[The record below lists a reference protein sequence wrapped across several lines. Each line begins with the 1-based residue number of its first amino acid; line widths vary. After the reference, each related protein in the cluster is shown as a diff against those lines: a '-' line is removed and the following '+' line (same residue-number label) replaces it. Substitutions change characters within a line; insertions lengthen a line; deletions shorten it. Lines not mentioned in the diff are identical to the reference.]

1 MLPRFGDVGVALVA
15 VILSVV
21 GLSGALAAE
30 TGAQTNSAASSVPP
44 AVDGSKKQAVPTL
57 SAVHP
62 VPNAGAKSVAA
73 PAMSVAKQPI
83 NMGIDPFKSECQTPA
98 TAPDTVLQPLPNT
111 LTPTIG
117 TSSATK
123 FVPLF
128 KLGDRADDP
137 LNKGNFVEKHEFGIE
152 LKTNF

>member
-1 MLPRFGDVGVALVA
+1 MALFV

-21 GLSGALAAE
+21 GSPGAFAADAAG
-30 TGAQTNSAASSVPP
+30 TQSTSAVSSVPP
-44 AVDGSKKQAVPTL
+44 AVDDAKKPAVPTL
-57 SAVHP
+57 SVVHP
-62 VPNAGAKSVAA
+62 VPNAGAKSVPA
-73 PAMSVAKQPI
+73 PAMSVERQPF

-98 TAPDTVLQPLPNT
+98 PTQDTVLQPLPNT

-128 KLGDRADDP
+128 KLSDRADDP

>member
-1 MLPRFGDVGVALVA
+1 VALFA

-21 GLSGALAAE
+21 GLPGAFAAD
-30 TGAQTNSAASSVPP
+30 TAGTQADSAPTNAQTPKP
-44 AVDGSKKQAVPTL
+44 AAVPTL
-57 SAVHP
+57 SVVHP
-62 VPNAGAKSVAA
+62 VPNAGAKSVPA
-73 PAMSVAKQPI
+73 PAMSVAKQPF

-98 TAPDTVLQPLPNT
+98 PTQETVLQPLPNT

-128 KLGDRADDP
+128 KLSDRADDP